1 MRLSSTTPSATVAAV
16 MWTRLGGL
24 AAVFFVWAL
33 TSTAGGA
40 MQGGGGGGNGP
51 LDRMVVDPA
60 AADRGRSTWAAEC
73 ITCHGAAG
81 RGGEGGPNILRSE
94 VVIRNRNG
102 DTLGPFLKKGHSMQS
117 GRSSAELTSAQVVE
131 LSHFLRQ
138 RFTDTFRGSPLFV
151 PGNVL
156 VGNVAAGAA
165 FFNGEGKC
173 TECHSATGNLAG
185 IGGKY
190 DPVTLQQ
197 RLVFP
202 MVAGGRGR
210 GGAVPKTAAITLP
223 GEPTLRGDLIEMDD
237 FLVTIRTADGRPQT
251 IRRGPDMKV
260 ELQSRFDRHISL
272 LDTLTDAQMHD
283 LVAYL
288 ETLK

>member
-1 MRLSSTTPSATVAAV
+1 ML
-16 MWTRLGGL
+16 LGL
-24 AAVFFVWAL
+24 AI
-33 TSTAGGA
+33 TASSGGA

-60 AADRGRSTWAAEC
+60 AADRGRPIWAAEC
-73 ITCHGAAG
+73 ITCHGAAA

-102 DTLGPFLKKGHSMQS
+102 DTLGPFLKKGHPTQS
-117 GRSSAELTSAQVVE
+117 GKASAELTSAQIVD

-156 VGNVAAGAA
+156 VGNAAAGAA

-173 TECHSATGNLAG
+173 TECHSTTGNLAG
-185 IGGKY
+185 IGRKY
-190 DPVTLQQ
+190 DAVTLQQ

-202 MVAGGRGR
+202 MVAAGRGR
-210 GGAVPKTAAITLP
+210 GGAVPKTATVTMP
-223 GEPTLRGDLIEMDD
+223 GAPVLRGDLIEMDD
-237 FLVTIRTADGRPQT
+237 FLVSLRTADGRIQT
-251 IRRGPDMKV
+251 FRRGPNMKV

-272 LDTLTDAQMHD
+272 LDTLTDAQMHN